1 MYPHVH
7 CSIIYKGQN
16 MEATEMC
23 TDGGASDK
31 DVVCIKMKYYSAIK
45 KIAICDKMNESQ
57 RHYTKWNKSDRKREI
72 PYDLIY

>member
-31 DVVCIKMKYYSAIK
+31 DVVCIKMEYHSAIK
-45 KIAICDKMNESQ
+45 KLPFV
-57 RHYTKWNKSDRKREI
+57 TK
-72 PYDLIY
+72 